1 LVIDSIPPI
10 GGVRE
15 SVLGEELEEKVWS
28 PIKRGLEMIFEFG
41 FAVWIVA
48 VFLSVFDASSSS

>member
-1 LVIDSIPPI
+1 MVIDSVPPI
-10 GGVRE
+10 EGVRE

-28 PIKRGLEMIFEFG
+28 PIKRGLEMIFGFC

-48 VFLSVFDASSSS
+48 GRV